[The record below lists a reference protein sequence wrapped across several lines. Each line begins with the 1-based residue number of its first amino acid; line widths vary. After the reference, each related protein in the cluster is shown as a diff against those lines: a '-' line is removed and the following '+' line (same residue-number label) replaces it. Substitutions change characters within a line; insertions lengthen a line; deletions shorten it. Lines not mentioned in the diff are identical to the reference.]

1 MNRFFKRRSIDDII
15 STSSSGTA
23 NKLER
28 SMNVWS
34 IIIFGVGAMVGAGL
48 FARTAAAAANGAGSG
63 VIFSFI
69 IAAVACAFT
78 GFCYAELATLIPIS
92 GSAYAYSSVA
102 MGRGIG
108 WIVGWAL
115 MQEYSFSVPALA
127 IAVTQYGN
135 ELFNGTIPWEWLH
148 SPLSQLV
155 KEADGT
161 TKIYNI
167 WNELPENHQILNKG
181 IMNLPAVVII
191 ILLTILLIRGTK
203 ESSIFNG
210 IVVILKL
217 AIVLLFILIGWNFIN
232 PANVETLYIPKG
244 EAPYDSFFHHGI
256 GGILLGA
263 GTVFF
268 AFIGFDAVSTT
279 VQEVKNPQKDMPR
292 GILGSLFFCV
302 IFYILFS
309 YVLTGILSYKE
320 LATTAQEAPI
330 SKAIEHMQNFT
341 WLQPFINVAII
352 ASFLSVMLA
361 MLYGQSRILLAMSN
375 DKLLPPT
382 LTKIHPKYKTP
393 YVSSIVILIFTSI
406 LAAFLPGDLVGD
418 ITSFGTLFAF
428 IFVCLSVIILR
439 KIEPSAPRAFK
450 TPLVPL
456 FPILGILFCLIL
468 ILSLDSFTLIIS
480 SSWIVISIIIYVILH
495 SSRNRW
501 EKLKL

>member
-1 MNRFFKRRSIDDII
+1 MNRFFKRTSIDEII
-15 STSSSGTA
+15 SVANSGTA
-23 NKLER
+23 SKLKR
-28 SMNVWS
+28 SMSVLS
-34 IIIFGVGAMVGAGL
+34 VIIFGVGAMVGAGL

-69 IAAVACAFT
+69 IAAIACAFT
-78 GFCYAELATLIPIS
+78 GLCYAELATLIPIS

-102 MGRGIG
+102 LGQGTG

-115 MQEYSFSVPALA
+115 MQEYSFAVPTLA
-127 IAVTQYGN
+127 IAITQYGN
-135 ELFNGTIPWEWLH
+135 EFFNGAIPWEWTH

-155 KEADGT
+155 RLADGNE
-161 TKIYNI
+161 KIYNI
-167 WNELPENHQILNKG
+167 WNTLPANHEVLNRG
-181 IMNLPAVVII
+181 IMNLPAVFI
-191 ILLTILLIRGTK
+191 ILLLTLLLIRGTK
-203 ESSIFNG
+203 ESAIFNG
-210 IVVILKL
+210 IVVVIKL
-217 AIVLLFILIGWNFIN
+217 SIVLLFIFIGWQFIN
-232 PANVETLYIPKG
+232 PQNVETLYIPKG
-244 EAPYDSFFHHGI
+244 DAPYDSFFHHGI

-279 VQEVKNPQKDMPR
+279 VQEVKNPQRDMPR

-302 IFYILFS
+302 IFYVLFS

-330 SKAIEHMQNFT
+330 SKAIERMNGFT

-361 MLYGQSRILLAMSN
+361 MLYGQSRVLLSMSN
-375 DKLLPPT
+375 DKLLPPA
-382 LTKIHPKYKTP
+382 LAKIHPKYKTP
-393 YVSSIVILIFTSI
+393 YISSIIILIFTSLI
-406 LAAFLPGDLVGD
+406 AAFLPGDLVGD

-439 KIEPSAPRAFK
+439 KTAPDAPRSFK

-456 FPILGILFCLIL
+456 FPILGIFFCLAL
-468 ILSLDSFTLIIS
+468 IISLDSFTLVIS
-480 SSWIVISIIIYVILH
+480 SSWIALSLIVYILLN
-495 SSRNRW
+495 SARKRW
-501 EKLKL
+501 EKSHL